1 MTKSLIEH
9 LEAAETKDQLEALA
23 KEMGVEI
30 NKRQGVETIR
40 AELVELAEAT
50 AQPGEASKADAKP
63 GQAKAAKVE
72 PDETTKAEPDEAAES
87 PGYRGRL
94 LKHTKNGRLFPWTAA
109 LAKSRYL
116 KEV

>member
-1 MTKSLIEH
+1 MSKSLIEH

-30 NKRQGVETIR
+30 NKRQGIETIR
-40 AELVELAEAT
+40 ADLIEAAEERDSQNEAVEAKSGDAEA
-50 AQPGEASKADAKP
+50 P
-63 GQAKAAKVE
+63 KAATVE
-72 PDETTKAEPDEAAES
+72 PDPEPKAAEES
-87 PGYRGRL
+87 PGYQGRM

>member
-1 MTKSLIEH
+1 MSKSLIEQ

-40 AELVELAEAT
+40 ADLIEAAEERDPQDGVVEGEGKAGTAEA
-50 AQPGEASKADAKP
+50 P
-63 GQAKAAKVE
+63 KAAKVE
-72 PDETTKAEPDEAAES
+72 PEPEPEAADEA
-87 PGYRGRL
+87 PGYRGRM
-94 LKHTKNGRLFPWTAA
+94 LKHTKNGRLFPWTAD
-109 LAKSRYL
+109 LAKNRYL